1 MGSRKQIVLVVIV
14 LVVLVVMLSF
24 LCAVGAGD
32 VIFVGGFGEVVAAFV
47 CGYVGV
53 GAVLLVA
60 TPILLPVL
68 ELGAEASPIE
78 PHVRLDV

>member
-1 MGSRKQIVLVVIV
+1 M
-14 LVVLVVMLSF
+14 
-24 LCAVGAGD
+24 CAVGAGD

-47 CGYVGV
+47 CVGVGVVGV

-60 TPILLPVL
+60 TPILLPAL

-78 PHVRLDV
+78 PHV

>member
-1 MGSRKQIVLVVIV
+1 M
-14 LVVLVVMLSF
+14 MLSLF